1 MHRKSIP
8 VCFRFKHV
16 SYCSIRVY
24 EMSDALVTVHDETD
38 LCFGPVLERSFGVL
52 VGCDIEVSNLGIS
65 ITRRLSILKSD
76 VCHCPAACATGSVL
90 FASIK
95 RKVHP

>member
-1 MHRKSIP
+1 MYVDNYI
-8 VCFRFKHV
+8 
-16 SYCSIRVY
+16 
-24 EMSDALVTVHDETD
+24 
-38 LCFGPVLERSFGVL
+38 GPVLETSFGVI
-52 VGCDIEVSNLGIS
+52 VGCDIDVSNLGVS